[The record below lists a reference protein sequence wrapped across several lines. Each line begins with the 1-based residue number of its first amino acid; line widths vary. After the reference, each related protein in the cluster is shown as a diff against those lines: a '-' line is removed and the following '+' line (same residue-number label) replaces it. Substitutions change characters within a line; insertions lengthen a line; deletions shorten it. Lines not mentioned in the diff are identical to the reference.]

1 MKITMQLKAFLFA
14 MHSIPME
21 AADDDVRKSV
31 ADLLGNGKLDMAKVT
46 ELTTVK
52 SAEGGAGVPG
62 KAQEMIDASVTKA
75 VAPILDAIK
84 AMQGNGGSMG
94 NTPASPFPA
103 GSAPSGAKLY
113 GTAAEFTTEDQEAR
127 VRVKSVVEQFRDD
140 RTAATFD
147 KSSNDH
153 LRKSFGG
160 RQVTEFVRDLG
171 YTIDMPTERSKAIS
185 GAWFKMLALKQAGCP
200 AHIKMTELDNQLV
213 QYAIHECKFI
223 GEVGRF
229 DFEAERLST
238 PEMRKAVL
246 DDSTSGGLYAVPIE
260 FDANFVLT
268 PLLNGQLFP
277 LVSLTNVSRRR
288 IESFKLSNPSMYWG
302 TSEGTAVAPFD
313 TSSFI
318 SQFNNNI
325 YPITGAMEMGLDFL
339 NDSPVNIGDAIV
351 SRYGQSYLKSLDD
364 VIATGNGTNQPEGVF
379 TASGVTTVTP
389 AGSGASPTV
398 GDYEGLV
405 FGVAKE
411 FREEAGQPPNS
422 RAVFIGTD
430 TSYSRARGIPVNSS
444 SDARRI
450 FGMDQQSY
458 RLFDYRYAING
469 SPGNTKIGFFC
480 MNRYRMYR
488 RQGLEVR
495 IITQDWTLAKQN
507 KQGLILR
514 ARFGGALD
522 HASAGAKITDAK
534 A

>member
-14 MHSIPME
+14 MHSVPLD

-46 ELTTVK
+46 ELTSVK
-52 SAEGGAGVPG
+52 SADGEGNVAG
-62 KAQEMIDASVTKA
+62 KAQQMIDASVSKA
-75 VAPILDAIK
+75 VAPLLDAIK
-84 AMQGNGGSMG
+84 AMQGNTGSMG
-94 NTPASPFPA
+94 NTPASPTA
-103 GSAPSGAKLY
+103 GSAPSGAKMY
-113 GTAAEFTTEDQEAR
+113 GTAAEFVSEDPEAR
-127 VRVKSVVEQFRDD
+127 IRVKSVVEQFSDN

-147 KSSNDH
+147 HSSNEY
-153 LRKSFGG
+153 LKKSFGG
-160 RQVTEFVRDLG
+160 RQVSDHVKDLG
-171 YTIDMPTERSKAIS
+171 YQIDMPTERSKAIA
-185 GAWFKMLALKQAGCP
+185 GAWFKFLALKQSGCP

-213 QYAIHECKFI
+213 QYAVHECKFV
-223 GEVGRF
+223 GEAGRF
-229 DFEAERLST
+229 DLTAERLVT

-277 LVSLTNVSRRR
+277 FVDLTNVSRRR
-288 IESFKLSNPSMYWG
+288 IESFKIANPTMYWG
-302 TSEGTAVAPFD
+302 VAEGTAVAPFD
-313 TSSFI
+313 TASFI
-318 SQFNNNI
+318 SSFNNNI
-325 YPITGAMEMGLDFL
+325 YPITGAMELGLDFL
-339 NDSPVNIGDAIV
+339 NDSPVNIGAVIV
-351 SRYGQSYLKSLDD
+351 QRYGQSYLKSLDD
-364 VIATGNGTNQPEGVF
+364 VIANGTGTNQPEGVF
-379 TASGVTTVTP
+379 NASGVATVTP
-389 AGSGASPTV
+389 SASAGTPTV
-398 GDYEGLV
+398 GDYEGLM

-411 FREEAGQPPNS
+411 FREEAGMPPNS
-422 RAVFIGTD
+422 RAMFIGTD
-430 TSYSRARGIPVNSS
+430 TSYSRARGIQVNSS

-458 RLFDYRYAING
+458 QLFNYRYAING
-469 SPGNTKIGFFC
+469 SAGNTKIGFFC

-488 RQGLEVR
+488 RQGLEVQ
-495 IITQDWTLAKQN
+495 IVTQDWTLAKQN